1 MLKPGAPFTFHDFA
15 MTEKFDESI
24 PEHRKI
30 RNWIEFGN
38 GMAKMPWVPVMR
50 AGTKNAGECWVLNVE
65 SSCFPL
71 ALIQA

>member
-1 MLKPGAPFTFHDFA
+1 
-15 MTEKFDESI
+15 MTQKFDENI

-50 AGTKNAGECWVLNVE
+50 AGTKKAGEC
-65 SSCFPL
+65 
-71 ALIQA
+71 